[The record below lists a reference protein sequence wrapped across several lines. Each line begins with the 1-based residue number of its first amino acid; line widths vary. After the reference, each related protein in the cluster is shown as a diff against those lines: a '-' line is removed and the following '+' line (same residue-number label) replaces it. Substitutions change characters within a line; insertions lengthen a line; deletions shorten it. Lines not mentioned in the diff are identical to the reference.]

1 MVIMGK
7 GRQVKL
13 ALWKDRPCS
22 KMEPRCPGERLEAGT
37 VDRRSHHYSEPVVMA
52 TWTTALASE

>member
-22 KMEPRCPGERLEAGT
+22 RMEPRCTGARLEAGT
-37 VDRRSHHYSEPVVMA
+37 VDRRSHRYSEPVVMVA
-52 TWTTALASE
+52 RNQAGARE

>member
-1 MVIMGK
+1 MVIIAK

-22 KMEPRCPGERLEAGT
+22 RMEPGCPGARLEAGT
-37 VDRRSHHYSEPVVMA
+37 VDRRSHHYSEPVVMVA
-52 TWTTALASE
+52 WTKAGASE